1 MTTIIDLNDLRH
13 SINRALNLGRYTIVV
28 KTAGAEQV
36 PASITLDLLERDDD
50 GFKWPVEAEAFPEG
64 MPSASRW
71 ATTTELPPKPCGEC
85 DGKGHVGPI
94 QGRADAVQGCT
105 VCMGLGYE
113 EENDPAPVKRTVEE
127 VVLKLSVDASD
138 FEAQIAALTKK
149 ATETAVSLGRDDHGA
164 AIPEQAESL
173 VKGQFSEPS
182 VYEFAL
188 QDAVFI
194 GPNAGLKDIV
204 TGNCPDLTAYAAA
217 DWVHVYDRV
226 TRERRTLKRPEPD
239 AVLTGL
245 RDVAADLRGKTDDA
259 MHRAAVE
266 AGYASLEGYVEAKTP
281 AADPMPP
288 VGPLTSTEGLKAGD
302 VLRVIDGGSSTG
314 LTDGQI
320 VTAIEPK
327 NPGYVCH
334 SANKLG
340 HFPDRFAFVARP
352 GVWMPWEGGENPVPG
367 LWVKT
372 KSPDNRYEGEE
383 DASEEYNWSASFGHP
398 IGFYMVVDTPPASS
412 DT

>member
-1 MTTIIDLNDLRH
+1 MIIDLNDLRH
-13 SINRALNLGRYTIVV
+13 SINRALTLGRYQIVV

-50 GFKWPVEAEAFPEG
+50 GFKFRVDPEYSEHPVYEQMRAVKGERQRAAMVWHALQLYAHETEAPFPK
-64 MPSASRW
+64 STLDWFAQR
-71 ATTTELPPKPCGEC
+71 
-85 DGKGHVGPI
+85 VGV
-94 QGRADAVQGCT
+94 RLTRSDAV
-105 VCMGLGYE
+105 
-113 EENDPAPVKRTVEE
+113 P
-127 VVLKLSVDASD
+127 S
-138 FEAQIAALTKK
+138 
-149 ATETAVSLGRDDHGA
+149 DDHGA

-173 VKGQFSEPS
+173 VKGQFSEPR

-194 GPNAGLKDIV
+194 GPNAKLQDVV
-204 TGNCPDLTAYAAA
+204 TGNCPDLKAYAAA

-239 AVLTGL
+239 VVLTGL
-245 RDVAADLRGKTDDA
+245 RDVADDLRGKTDDA

-266 AGYASLEGYVEAKTP
+266 AGYADLGAYVEAQTP

-302 VLRVIDGGSSTG
+302 VLRVVFAAKHGGMLGFEDGALATFTQPNGPKGLGSMMS
-314 LTDGQI
+314 DGEEHWWD
-320 VTAIEPK
+320 V
-327 NPGYVCH
+327 
-334 SANKLG
+334 
-340 HFPDRFAFVARP
+340 DRFAFVARP

-367 LWVKT
+367 LRVKVKNT
-372 KSPDNRYEGEE
+372 YGREVDEPEPRP
-383 DASEEYNWSASFGHP
+383 SERVAFSGPAACSAF
-398 IGFYMVVDTPPASS
+398 MVVDTPPASS